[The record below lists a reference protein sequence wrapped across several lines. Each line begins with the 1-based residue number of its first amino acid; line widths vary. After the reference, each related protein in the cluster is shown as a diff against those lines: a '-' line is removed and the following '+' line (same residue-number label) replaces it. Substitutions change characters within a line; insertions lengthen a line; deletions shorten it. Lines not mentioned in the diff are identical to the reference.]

1 MATQTLEMAKLLINN
16 EIVAGL
22 VEDYITL
29 NPMFDL
35 IPWTGYEGQGLIVNR
50 ELTLGPTEK
59 AAVGATITATAKSA
73 STFTQKIFKATKI
86 IGDAEMDGLVQ
97 AQQVSAGV
105 DQVSLE
111 IRLKAKDLGRKF
123 QEGMAKD
130 DGSSPNMNSFHTL
143 CDSTQY
149 TTAATTQT
157 IEFVLLDELLDLVV
171 SKGGEVDYIM
181 MPDRTIRSYKVLLR
195 ALGGTPADWVVTLP
209 SGRKVITY
217 EGIPIFKNQWLS
229 ITETANGAALT
240 TGALTSVWAGVF
252 DDGSNK
258 IGCAAIH
265 PASVPAGIMMQYVG
279 AQEAKDVDIW
289 RVKQYAN
296 FALFSRKGLARLPS
310 ISN

>member
-1 MATQTLEMAKLLINN
+1 MATQTLAMAQLLINN

-29 NPMFDL
+29 NPMYDL

-59 AAVGATITATAKSA
+59 AAVGATITATAKTS
-73 STFTQKIFKATKI
+73 STFTQKIFKATKL

-105 DQVSLE
+105 DQVALE
-111 IRLKAKDLGRKF
+111 IRLKAKNLSRQF
-123 QEGMAKD
+123 QEGMALD
-130 DGSSPNMNSFHTL
+130 DGSSPNMNSFHSL
-143 CDSTQY
+143 VDATQY
-149 TTAATTQT
+149 TAAATTQT
-157 IEFVLLDELLDLVV
+157 VEFLLLDELLDLVL
-171 SKGGEVDYIM
+171 SKGGESDFLM

-217 EGIPIFKNQWLS
+217 EGIPIFRNQWLS
-229 ITETANGAALT
+229 TTETANGAALT
-240 TGALTSVWAGVF
+240 TGTLTSVWAGVF
-252 DDGSNK
+252 DDGSSK
-258 IGCAAIH
+258 IGCAGIH
-265 PASVPAGIMMQYVG
+265 PSSVPGGIMMQYVG

-296 FALFSRKGLARLPS
+296 FALFSRKGLARAPS